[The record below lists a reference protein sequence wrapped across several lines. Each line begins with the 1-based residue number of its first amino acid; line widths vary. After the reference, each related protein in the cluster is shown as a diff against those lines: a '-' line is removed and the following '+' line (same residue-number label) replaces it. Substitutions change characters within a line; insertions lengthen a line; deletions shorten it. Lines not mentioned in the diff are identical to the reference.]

1 MSIIEGK
8 MKVNNTEI
16 TGGVGEYI
24 KREVRIYLLGQPRV

>member
-16 TGGVGEYI
+16 TGWVGGYI
-24 KREVRIYLLGQPRV
+24 KKEVRIYLLGKPRV